1 VCMTY
6 LESTFIK
13 TKQMAGSSPLPLWT
27 KAPDSSDPRSANQAS
42 NSAPSFGRA
51 FYRKKI
57 LHVEFDRSLLAT
69 RHALLETAGFE
80 VISCF
85 SGMAAREVS
94 TGSVHF
100 DLFLVGHAASLA
112 ERTELVRWMRSNFP
126 KAAVVALRSRDT
138 DGSPIGDANVI
149 ADPEE
154 LLTTIVDVLKLR

>member
-1 VCMTY
+1 MTSY
-6 LESTFIK
+6 S
-13 TKQMAGSSPLPLWT
+13 QRPLWA
-27 KAPDSSDPRSANQAS
+27 KAADNRDPRVANQVS
-42 NSAPSFGRA
+42 DSAPKFGEA
-51 FYRKKI
+51 LCRKRI

-112 ERTELVRWMRSNFP
+112 ERTELVRWMRFNFP

-149 ADPEE
+149 ADPEQ
-154 LLTTIVDVLKLR
+154 LLTTIIDVLKLR